1 MDTKNWAKTG
11 SVWLYLSDNGNH
23 GKKRGGHHYYVIPC
37 RPRPPVAWDGRLA
50 TSELAA
56 QSRECSECWRDRHH
70 SQLRSW
76 RMCTVGVEESFP
88 PPQCCAENRQLQIP
102 MLLDSLAV
110 NTGHCRSV
118 FLCFSCWLYKRVLLS
133 ASRAHIKIYCISF
146 LFSEAQH
153 EIHWLKVQYSRQ
165 GCTSE
170 VLKL

>member
-1 MDTKNWAKTG
+1 MGEKEREGA
-11 SVWLYLSDNGNH
+11 
-23 GKKRGGHHYYVIPC
+23 GGYHYYIIPC
-37 RPRPPVAWDGRLA
+37 RTRPPVTRDGRLA

-56 QSRECSECWRDRHH
+56 QSRECSECWRDRRH

-110 NTGHCRSV
+110 NTGHCKSV
-118 FLCFSCWLYKRVLLS
+118 FLCFSCWLYNKVPVYFS
-133 ASRAHIKIYCISF
+133 ASRAHTKIYCISF
-146 LFSEAQH
+146 LFSEAQR
-153 EIHWLKVQYSRQ
+153 EILGLKVQYTRPC
-165 GCTSE
+165 CTSE